1 MSAIRTDRVTRVTRS
16 APAAEKQHLYK
27 YAEGVQA
34 PLAAPR
40 AQNEREAEKINSPRA
55 ERAPVPEEKDAVI
68 ESLRADK
75 ETLTAGLADANAENA
90 RLNAVIARLTAE
102 KEQLA
107 TQVARFPVASATVLT
122 ADSLRLIFDSFKPH
136 DYKELGPGEPPTP
149 CTTTDKAI
157 NIVLKLENA
166 AGEPVTPPPDFQVV
180 ATLHIDGQQA
190 PLAASEVTWAERGG
204 AGKCKARGLNDPK
217 WGGRL
222 LRLNCGDPAT
232 NVVNMPSGTLELSA
246 YIYPYY
252 SELQSRK
259 LVIRFTAVNSASVVA
274 PALSRAVISM
284 SRTPNSRKTPQA
296 KKQKTSPPLALTGPA
311 MATPASAV
319 GPPPPAAQVTPMDA
333 SGAAPASGFPAPLYQ
348 AEEPLPAAEPSRA
361 DSGPIDVDNFL
372 ISDLEIFADE
382 NPTVNGDASTGYMSA
397 PSTPPA
403 GDKNLDGG
411 ASAEN

>member
-1 MSAIRTDRVTRVTRS
+1 MPTRNGKRLFGDETIVT
-16 APAAEKQHLYK
+16 AAEKQHLDK
-27 YAEGVQA
+27 YAESAQA

-40 AQNEREAEKINSPRA
+40 AQNEREAEKINSLRA
-55 ERAPVPEEKDAVI
+55 EPAPVTEEKDAVI

-122 ADSLRLIFDSFKPH
+122 ADSLRLVIGAFEPH
-136 DYKELGPGEPPTP
+136 DYKTLGVGEPRTP

-157 NIVLKLENA
+157 NIVLKLVNA
-166 AGEPVTPPPDFQVV
+166 AGETVTPPPDFQVV

-204 AGKCKARGLNDPK
+204 AGKCAPRGLNDPN
-217 WGGRL
+217 WDGRL
-222 LRLNCGDPAT
+222 LWLSLGDPAT
-232 NVVNMPSGTLELSA
+232 NVFDMPSGTLEVSA
-246 YIYPYY
+246 FIYPY
-252 SELQSRK
+252 SGELKNRK

-311 MATPASAV
+311 MATLASAV
-319 GPPPPAAQVTPMDA
+319 GPPPQAAQVTPMEE
-333 SGAAPASGFPAPLYQ
+333 SGPAPLSPLAAFPAPLYQ
-348 AEEPLPAAEPSRA
+348 AEEPLPAAGPSRA
-361 DSGPIDVDNFL
+361 ESGPIDVDYFL
-372 ISDLEIFADE
+372 DSDLFADE
-382 NPTVNGDASTGYMSA
+382 NPAPSNGVTSSGYRSA
-397 PSTPPA
+397 PGTPP
-403 GDKNLDGG
+403 LDGG